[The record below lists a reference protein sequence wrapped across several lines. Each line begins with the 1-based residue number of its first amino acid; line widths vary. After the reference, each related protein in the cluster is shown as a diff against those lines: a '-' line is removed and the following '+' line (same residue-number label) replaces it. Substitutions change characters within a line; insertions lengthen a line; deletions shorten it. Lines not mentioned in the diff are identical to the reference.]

1 MRALRFAI
9 AAAATLLLCGN
20 AWAGQLTWTLTG
32 GSFDDAGTV
41 SGTFTLD
48 TSSNAVMT
56 WNMVVAGGN
65 TGSFSARS
73 YTPANSTAPILS
85 LGGAPQPTVE
95 FAATDQATRQLRLTP
110 AVALDGT
117 SSPVAVATTFG
128 NGNVE
133 CFNCSP
139 FRQITAGTLTLT
151 GAAPDVTITSAT
163 PAPTMVGTSTSVTV
177 AVTGV
182 AALGTPTGSVTVYDN
197 ASNPLCTLTL
207 PATSCSFTPSAAG
220 AQTLFA
226 QYNGDPSYAT
236 ANSPFFGL
244 TIDPALPP
252 PAATATPVPTLGPL
266 ALGLLALLLV
276 ALAGGRLRR
285 H

>member
-1 MRALRFAI
+1 MRAMRFAI
-9 AAAATLLLCGN
+9 AAVAALLACGTVR
-20 AWAGQLTWTLTG
+20 AGQLTWTLTG
-32 GSFDDAGTV
+32 GSFDDGGTV
-41 SGTFTLD
+41 SGAFTLD
-48 TSSNAVMT
+48 TSSNTVMT

-73 YTPANSTAPILS
+73 YTPANSTAPILN
-85 LGGAPQPTVE
+85 LIGAPQPTIE

-110 AVALDGT
+110 ALALDGT
-117 SSPVAVATTFG
+117 SSPVAVATAFA

-139 FRQITAGTLTLT
+139 FRQVTAGTLTLT
-151 GAAPDVTITSAT
+151 GAAPDVAIASAA
-163 PAPTMVGTSTSVTV
+163 PAPTTIGTSTSVTV

-226 QYNGDPSYAT
+226 QYNGDPSYAM
-236 ANSPFFGL
+236 ANSPFFSL
-244 TIDPALPP
+244 TIDPA
-252 PAATATPVPTLGPL
+252 PAMPTPVPALGPL
-266 ALGLLALLLV
+266 ALGLLALLLM
-276 ALAGGRLRR
+276 ALAGAQLRR
-285 H
+285 R